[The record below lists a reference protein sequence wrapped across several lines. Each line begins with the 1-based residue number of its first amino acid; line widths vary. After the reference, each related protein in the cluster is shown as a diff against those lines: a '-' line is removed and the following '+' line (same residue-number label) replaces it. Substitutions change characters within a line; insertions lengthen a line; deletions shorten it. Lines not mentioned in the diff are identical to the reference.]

1 MISLRRRLLLILLWS
16 FAAAWLLLAAM
27 SYFSAHHE
35 IEELFD
41 AQLAQSARVLLGLTL
56 HELEEENEPD
66 IAGIDIVGVPWGHK
80 YEEKIAFQ
88 IWSGEK
94 LLLRSPNAPVTPMT
108 SASGYRDE
116 LIEAKSWRVFLL
128 ADPAHSVRIAVGESY
143 EVRDE
148 LIFDILLNTLLPI
161 LLILPLLALIIW
173 TGVGRGL
180 GPLKKVAGEIAQRSP
195 SQLQPLSVRDTPEE
209 IRPLA
214 DSLNRLLGRLDEALE
229 SERRFTANA
238 AHELRTPL
246 AGLKTQA
253 QVALRAT
260 SEPQRIQMLNKIL
273 EGVDRA
279 THLVGQMLT
288 LARLD
293 PDAAA
298 VQYGPVDLV
307 QTTVAVVAERAPAAL
322 EKNIEIE
329 LTEDSRGTV
338 NGDAAALA
346 ILIRNLA
353 DNAIRYTPSGGRVEV
368 SVATRVE
375 GVTLTV
381 TDNGPGIPELERA
394 RVFERFYRAPGS
406 GGQGCGL
413 GLSIAQ
419 RIAELHGASIELA
432 APVTGSGL
440 RVTVRFPAVPPA

>member
-1 MISLRRRLLLILLWS
+1 MISLRRRLLVILLWS

-27 SYFSAHHE
+27 SYFSARHE

-116 LIEAKSWRVFLL
+116 LIEAKPWRVFLL
-128 ADPAHSVRIAVGESY
+128 ADPAHNVRIAVGESY

-195 SQLQPLSVRDTPEE
+195 SQLQPLAVRDTPEE

-298 VQYGPVDLV
+298 AQYGPVDLV

-329 LTEDSRGTV
+329 LAEDSRGTV

-346 ILIRNLA
+346 ILIRNLV

-440 RVTVRFPAVPPA
+440 RVTVRFPAVPSA

>member
-27 SYFSAHHE
+27 SYFSARHE

-66 IAGIDIVGVPWGHK
+66 IAGIDIVGRPGPQIRGKDRLSGLEWGKTVAAFSQRARDADDLGVRLPRRADRGKILAGVPARGPG
-80 YEEKIAFQ
+80 A
-88 IWSGEK
+88 
-94 LLLRSPNAPVTPMT
+94 R
-108 SASGYRDE
+108 
-116 LIEAKSWRVFLL
+116 
-128 ADPAHSVRIAVGESY
+128 VRIAVGESY
-143 EVRDE
+143 EIRDE
-148 LIFDILLNTLLPI
+148 LIFDILFNTLLPI
-161 LLILPLLALIIW
+161 LLTLPLLALIIW

-195 SQLQPLSVRDTPEE
+195 SQLQPLAVRDTPEE

-298 VQYGPVDLV
+298 AQYEPVDLV
-307 QTTVAVVAERAPAAL
+307 QTAVAVVAERAPSAL

-329 LTEDSRGTV
+329 LTEDSRGAV

-346 ILIRNLA
+346 ILIRNLV
-353 DNAIRYTPSGGRVEV
+353 DNAIRYTPPGGRVEV
-368 SVATRVE
+368 SIATRE
-375 GVTLTV
+375 DGITLTV

-406 GGQGCGL
+406 GGRV
-413 GLSIAQ
+413 A
-419 RIAELHGASIELA
+419 ASGFPLRNA
-432 APVTGSGL
+432 SPSCMAPASNWPRPR
-440 RVTVRFPAVPPA
+440 RVPAFG

>member
-1 MISLRRRLLLILLWS
+1 
-16 FAAAWLLLAAM
+16 
-27 SYFSAHHE
+27 
-35 IEELFD
+35 
-41 AQLAQSARVLLGLTL
+41 
-56 HELEEENEPD
+56 
-66 IAGIDIVGVPWGHK
+66 
-80 YEEKIAFQ
+80 
-88 IWSGEK
+88 
-94 LLLRSPNAPVTPMT
+94 
-108 SASGYRDE
+108 
-116 LIEAKSWRVFLL
+116 
-128 ADPAHSVRIAVGESY
+128 
-143 EVRDE
+143 
-148 LIFDILLNTLLPI
+148 
-161 LLILPLLALIIW
+161 LLALIIW

-195 SQLQPLSVRDTPEE
+195 SQLQPLAVRDTPEE

-260 SEPQRIQMLNKIL
+260 GEPQRIQMLNKIL

-307 QTTVAVVAERAPAAL
+307 QTAVAVVAERAPSAL

-440 RVTVRFPAVPPA
+440 RVTVRFPAA

>member
-1 MISLRRRLLLILLWS
+1 MISLRRRLLVILLWS

-27 SYFSAHHE
+27 SYFSARHE

-56 HELEEENEPD
+56 HEIEEENEPD

-94 LLLRSPNAPVTPMT
+94 LLLRSPNAPVAPMT

-116 LIEAKSWRVFLL
+116 LIETKPWRVFLL
-128 ADPAHSVRIAVGESY
+128 ADPAHNVRIAVGESY
-143 EVRDE
+143 EIRDE
-148 LIFDILLNTLLPI
+148 LIFDILFNTLLPI
-161 LLILPLLALIIW
+161 LLTLPLLALIIW

-195 SQLQPLSVRDTPEE
+195 SQLQPLAVRDTPEE

-298 VQYGPVDLV
+298 AQHEPVDLV
-307 QTTVAVVAERAPAAL
+307 QTAVAVVAERAPSAL

-329 LTEDSRGTV
+329 LTEDSRGVV

-346 ILIRNLA
+346 ILIRNLV
-353 DNAIRYTPSGGRVEV
+353 DNAIRYTPPGGRVEV
-368 SVATRVE
+368 SVATRE
-375 GVTLTV
+375 DGITITV

-440 RVTVRFPAVPPA
+440 RVMVRFPAVPPT

>member
-16 FAAAWLLLAAM
+16 FAAAWLLLATM
-27 SYFSAHHE
+27 SYFNARHE

-56 HELEEENEPD
+56 HEIEEENEPD

-94 LLLRSPNAPVTPMT
+94 LLLRSPNAPAVPMA

-116 LIEAKSWRVFLL
+116 SIEDKPWRVFLL
-128 ADPAHSVRIAVGESY
+128 LDPAHGVRIAVGESY
-143 EVRDE
+143 EIRDE
-148 LIFDILLNTLLPI
+148 LIFDILFNTLLPI
-161 LLILPLLALIIW
+161 LLTLPLLAVIIW

-180 GPLKKVAGEIAQRSP
+180 GPLKKVAAEIAQRSP
-195 SQLQPLSVRDTPEE
+195 SQLEPLTVRDTPEE

-214 DSLNRLLGRLDEALE
+214 LSLNRLLERLDEALE

-260 SEPQRIQMLNKIL
+260 DEPQRMQMLAKIVD
-273 EGVDRA
+273 GVDRA
-279 THLVGQMLT
+279 THLVGQLLT

-298 VQYGPVDLV
+298 AQYGPVDLAR
-307 QTTVAVVAERAPAAL
+307 TAVAVVGERAPAAL
-322 EKNIEIE
+322 EKNIGIE
-329 LTEDSRGTV
+329 LAEDSRGTV
-338 NGDAAALA
+338 SGDAAALA
-346 ILIRNLA
+346 ILISNLV
-353 DNAIRYTPSGGRVEV
+353 DNAIRYTPSGGSVEV
-368 SVATRVE
+368 AVTGGE
-375 GVTLTV
+375 DGVTLTV
-381 TDNGPGIPELERA
+381 TDSGPGIPELERA

-406 GGQGCGL
+406 GSQGCGL
-413 GLSIAQ
+413 GLSIVQ

-432 APVTGSGL
+432 APATGSGL
-440 RVTVRFPAVPPA
+440 QVKVRFPAT

>member
-1 MISLRRRLLLILLWS
+1 MISLRRRLLAILLWS
-16 FAAAWLLLAAM
+16 FAAAWLLLAVM
-27 SYFSAHHE
+27 SYFSARHE

-41 AQLAQSARVLLGLTL
+41 AELAQSARVLLGLTL
-56 HELEEENEPD
+56 HEIEEENEPD
-66 IAGIDIVGVPWGHK
+66 LSKVDIVGTPPGHG

-88 IWSGEK
+88 IWNNEK
-94 LLLRSPNAPVTPMT
+94 LLLRSPNAPLASMA
-108 SASGYRDE
+108 SAPGYRDE
-116 LIEAKSWRVFLL
+116 LIDGNAWRVFLL
-128 ADPAHSVRIAVGESY
+128 TDPVHSVRIAVGESY
-143 EVRDE
+143 EVRNE
-148 LIFDILLNTLLPI
+148 LIFDILFNTLLPI
-161 LLILPLLALIIW
+161 LLTLPLLALIIW

-214 DSLNRLLGRLDEALE
+214 QSLNSLLERLDEALE

-260 SEPQRIQMLNKIL
+260 SESQRIQMLNKIL

-279 THLVGQMLT
+279 THLVGQLLT

-293 PDAAA
+293 PDVAAA
-298 VQYGPVDLV
+298 QYEPVDMV
-307 QTTVAVVAERAPAAL
+307 QTAVAVIGERAPSAL

-329 LTEDSRGTV
+329 LTEDSRGVV

-346 ILIRNLA
+346 ILIRNLV
-353 DNAIRYTPSGGRVEV
+353 DNAIRYTPPGGRVEA
-368 SVATRVE
+368 SIATRE
-375 GVTLTV
+375 DSSVTLTV
-381 TDNGPGIPELERA
+381 TDNGPGIPEIERA

-406 GGQGCGL
+406 SSQGCGL
-413 GLSIAQ
+413 GLSIVQ
-419 RIAELHGASIELA
+419 RIAELHGARVELNTPA
-432 APVTGSGL
+432 AGSGL
-440 RVTVRFPAVPPA
+440 KVTVRFPAA

>member
-27 SYFSAHHE
+27 SYFSARHE

-56 HELEEENEPD
+56 HEIEEENEPD
-66 IAGIDIVGVPWGHK
+66 LSKVDIAGTPPGHD

-88 IWSGEK
+88 VWNNEK
-94 LLLRSPNAPVTPMT
+94 LLLRSPNAPATPM
-108 SASGYRDE
+108 AAAAGYRDE
-116 LIEAKSWRVFLL
+116 LIEGKPWRVFLL
-128 ADPAHSVRIAVGESY
+128 IDPAHSARIAVGESY
-143 EVRDE
+143 EIRDE
-148 LIFDILLNTLLPI
+148 LIFDILFNTLLPI
-161 LLILPLLALIIW
+161 LLTLPLLALIIW

-195 SQLQPLSVRDTPEE
+195 SQLQPLAVRDTPEE

-260 SEPQRIQMLNKIL
+260 SEPQRVQMLNKIL

-298 VQYGPVDLV
+298 AHYEPVDLV
-307 QTTVAVVAERAPAAL
+307 RTAVAVVAERAPSAL

-329 LTEDSRGTV
+329 LTEDSRGAV

-346 ILIRNLA
+346 ILIRNLV
-353 DNAIRYTPSGGRVEV
+353 DNAIRYTPPGGRVEI
-368 SVATRVE
+368 SIATRE
-375 GVTLTV
+375 DGIMLTV

-432 APVTGSGL
+432 APATGSGL
-440 RVTVRFPAVPPA
+440 RVTVRFPAA

>member
-16 FAAAWLLLAAM
+16 FAAAWLLLATM
-27 SYFSAHHE
+27 SYFNARHE

-56 HELEEENEPD
+56 HEIEEENEPD
-66 IAGIDIVGVPWGHK
+66 IANIDIVGVPWGHK

-88 IWSGEK
+88 IWSGDK
-94 LLLRSPNAPVTPMT
+94 LLLRSPNAPAVPMA
-108 SASGYRDE
+108 SAAGYRDE
-116 LIEAKSWRVFLL
+116 SIEGKPWRVFLL
-128 ADPAHSVRIAVGESY
+128 HDQSHGVRIAVGEGY
-143 EVRDE
+143 EIRDE
-148 LIFDILLNTLLPI
+148 LIFDILFNTLLPI
-161 LLILPLLALIIW
+161 LLILPLLAVIIW

-180 GPLKKVAGEIAQRSP
+180 GPLKKVAAEIAQRSP
-195 SQLQPLSVRDTPEE
+195 SQLEPLTVRDTPEE

-214 DSLNRLLGRLDEALE
+214 QSLNRLLERLDEALE

-260 SEPQRIQMLNKIL
+260 DEPQRMQMLAKIVD
-273 EGVDRA
+273 GVDRA
-279 THLVGQMLT
+279 THLVGQLLT

-298 VQYGPVDLV
+298 AQYGPVDLAR
-307 QTTVAVVAERAPAAL
+307 TAVAVVGERAPAAL
-322 EKNIEIE
+322 EKNIGIE
-329 LTEDSRGTV
+329 LAEDSRGTV
-338 NGDAAALA
+338 SGDAAALA
-346 ILIRNLA
+346 ILISNLV
-353 DNAIRYTPSGGRVEV
+353 DNAIRYTPSGGSVEV
-368 SVATRVE
+368 AVTGGE
-375 GVTLTV
+375 DGVTLTV
-381 TDNGPGIPELERA
+381 TDSGPGIPELERA

-406 GGQGCGL
+406 GSQGCGL
-413 GLSIAQ
+413 GLSIVQ

-432 APVTGSGL
+432 APATGSGL
-440 RVTVRFPAVPPA
+440 QVKVRFPAA